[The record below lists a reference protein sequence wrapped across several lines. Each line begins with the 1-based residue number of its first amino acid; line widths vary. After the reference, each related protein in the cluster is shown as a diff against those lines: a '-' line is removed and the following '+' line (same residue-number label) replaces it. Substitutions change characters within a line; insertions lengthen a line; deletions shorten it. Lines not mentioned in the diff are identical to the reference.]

1 MLYNGSLT
9 PSTIPAATRLRGA
22 DALRRR
28 WVSGQAP
35 TIVASKLAWL
45 VTSLVGRLVALL
57 VASLVEWLVESLL
70 LILLWLSGSGMCCVR
85 QHHDLTLGYLVALA
99 ATVGAALHKR
109 VGMARSRLKG
119 RCRVRARGLSV
130 LLLQVVASSASLV
143 SAIFCLSMRLDR
155 CAEQSF
161 LLALCSW
168 PMGLWVVHSR
178 EMREGEGEGQLPPC
192 ACGPCSTTVR
202 LTKYSC

>member
-9 PSTIPAATRLRGA
+9 PSTTPAATRLRGA
-22 DALRRR
+22 VALRRR
-28 WVSGQAP
+28 WVSGLAP
-35 TIVASKLAWL
+35 TTVASKVAWL
-45 VTSLVGRLVALL
+45 VASLVEWLVALL

-70 LILLWLSGSGMCCVR
+70 LLLLLSGSGMCGVW

-99 ATVGAALHKR
+99 AIVGDALHNK
-109 VGMARSRLKG
+109 VGMARSRVKG

-202 LTKYSC
+202 LTQYSC